1 MSKRVMAETIVNID
15 WAMLRAQKACIASII
30 VEAAAEGHIARVEH
44 LDGLMHL
51 IDNLQDAAVADGIA
65 TAKEVFDLPEGS

>member
-1 MSKRVMAETIVNID
+1 MSMSVKDVVGNID
-15 WAMLRAQKACIASII
+15 WAMLRGQKACIASIL

-51 IDNLQDAAVADGIA
+51 IDNIQDAAVDEGVA
-65 TAKEVFDLPEGS
+65 TVKEVFDLEEEF